1 MRFLLIAS
9 TFFIA
14 GVWFALENPMI
25 GRNIKSY
32 AELAVMYLSAFFG
45 G

>member
-9 TFFIA
+9 SFFVA
-14 GVWFALENPMI
+14 GVWFALENPMV
-25 GRNIKSY
+25 GKNIKSY
-32 AELAVMYLSAFFG
+32 AELAVMYLSSFIG

>member
-1 MRFLLIAS
+1 MKFLITVALS
-9 TFFIA
+9 FVG

-32 AELAVMYLSAFFG
+32 AELALMYISSAVG